1 MGEGGESG
9 RGNLHNA
16 WPICSRF
23 VTARHL
29 CARSLFRSAAPQ
41 TVVPS
46 RFHLPLPFPLSLS
59 LSGTPDSAASHNLS
73 CEKLLKLQDLHFY
86 FHVERPRNR
95 RRRRSACVP
104 SVKLGSGRGGSEMRG
119 TCCFAIFLFLVYV
132 LFFCSLRFFVTILHI
147 FLFNNEATI
156 GKRQLVRGVEGG
168 EGLCRVA

>member
-1 MGEGGESG
+1 M
-9 RGNLHNA
+9 HNA

-41 TVVPS
+41 TVVSS
-46 RFHLPLPFPLSLS
+46 RFALPPPFTLSLSLRPLSLS

-104 SVKLGSGRGGSEMRG
+104 PVKLVSGRGEEGDEGCLLFCYFLVSRL
-119 TCCFAIFLFLVYV
+119 CFIFLLSA
-132 LFFCSLRFFVTILHI
+132 FFRYYFAHFSI
-147 FLFNNEATI
+147 
-156 GKRQLVRGVEGG
+156 QQ
-168 EGLCRVA
+168 